1 MPAKAEDESV
11 SSTEFQNRAGLY
23 LDRAGQRPVVITKYH
38 RPSRVLIDFEEYE
51 VLRALARARPTRRAI
66 RSENLP
72 SEALRALDTA
82 DFDHID
88 PELDKL
94 MG

>member
-1 MPAKAEDESV
+1 MPAKPRAKTV

-23 LDRAGQRPVVITKYH
+23 LDRAGQGPVVITKYH

-51 VLRALARARPTRRAI
+51 GLRARAKARPTRRAL
-66 RSENLP
+66 RPEDLP
-72 SEALRALDTA
+72 PEALRALEAA
-82 DFDHID
+82 DFSHLD

-94 MG
+94 MD